1 MAFEQFLRL
10 LSTGSPVRA
19 GTVNQPLRTLD
30 QNVKYIWDVLQA
42 AAVGS
47 TVYARRQT
55 VDETVKK
62 GMAVYLDA
70 ATQKFAAALAVAEA
84 DEANGVV
91 TTAPSAQV
99 WGVVADKINATLA
112 DILLFGVD
120 TIDLTDAVTDGP
132 PGAGVYYLSG
142 WSPGKLTRQKPPV
155 SVAVLRR
162 TPDGRVF
169 VQPQFVDFLDRHT
182 HYKFK
187 LTCEPAGTASP
198 PTAGARHT
206 LTDPDDLLPGWLPA
220 DHPSFDGKAPAGAV
234 YGYNLA
240 AHPGLKNVWP
250 PVPVGNAHLEWN
262 KALSTDVG
270 FTGVPLGT
278 GGLAVLDR
286 NGIWWMSDC
295 YGDVPWPLDFDSA
308 VSTSYSDS
316 VGSECPRHT
325 EMELTLYFTKVNF
338 ATDSAVVLSLH
349 SGDARLKVHCYGDPD
364 NPASTGHLQ
373 LDLDLNLVVTD
384 GQDGYLALKE
394 FDADSATFKRGPV
407 AEGVYALSDNVNLS
421 GSATAT
427 RTIDSVERTVH
438 QGLVAISVD
447 PADTKE
453 LDVQLV
459 RLDGA
464 EEAYYGTPP
473 VMYLEFVAGDEREYR
488 GQVHVPFDLA
498 IATPQLKLRFEVLG
512 RAAGTLP
519 QLEFTGRIVPRPADG
534 LDTPLDLPDDAEEF
548 SITCDTAA
556 VLADTNQY
564 VEAESE
570 PFDVAPGDTVYFTVR
585 RAASDGYAGAVGV
598 LRQAGVVVSGA

>member
-1 MAFEQFLRL
+1 MAFETLLRL
-10 LSTGSPVRA
+10 IGDRTPVRA
-19 GTVNQPLRTLD
+19 GAVNQPLRQID
-30 QNVKYIWDVLQA
+30 QNIKYVWDVLQA

-55 VDETVKK
+55 VDETVKV
-62 GMAVYLDA
+62 GMAVYLDTT
-70 ATQKFAAALAVAEA
+70 TQRFAAALAVAEA
-84 DEANGVV
+84 DEVNGVV
-91 TTAPSAQV
+91 TTAASAQV
-99 WGVVADKINATLA
+99 WGVVANKINATLA

-120 TIDLTDAVTDGP
+120 EIDLTEATADGAP
-132 PGAGVYYLSG
+132 AAGVYYLSG
-142 WSPGKLTRQKPPV
+142 WTPGKLTRQKPPV

-162 TPDGRVF
+162 TTDGKVF

-182 HYKFK
+182 HYKFR
-187 LTCEPAGTASP
+187 LTCRAAGTTAP
-198 PTAGARHT
+198 PTAGQRHSVTDGDDT
-206 LTDPDDLLPGWLPA
+206 LAGWLPA
-220 DHPSFDGKAPAGAV
+220 DHPSFEGKAPAGAV
-234 YGYNLA
+234 FGYNLE
-240 AHPGLKNVWP
+240 AHTGLRSVWP

-262 KALSTDVG
+262 KALTTDVG
-270 FTGVPLGT
+270 ATGVPLGT

-316 VGSECPRHT
+316 VGSECPRHA

-349 SGDARLKVHCYGDPD
+349 SNDARLKVHCYGDPD

-373 LDLDLNLVVTD
+373 IDLDLNLVVTE
-384 GQDGYLALKE
+384 GAEGHLALKT
-394 FDADSATFKRGPV
+394 FDPATAAFTRGPV
-407 AEGVYALSDNVNLS
+407 TEGLYALSANVNLS

-427 RTIDSVERTVH
+427 RTIDDVERTLH
-438 QGLVAISVD
+438 QGLVAVSVD

-464 EEAYYGTPP
+464 EEAYYGEPP

-488 GQVHVPFDLA
+488 GQVNIPFDLA
-498 IATPQLKLRFEVLG
+498 IASPQLKLRFVILG

-519 QLEFTGRIVPRPADG
+519 QLEFSGRIAVRPADG
-534 LDTPLDLPDDAEEF
+534 LDTPLDLPLDVDEF
-548 SITCDTAA
+548 TITCVTIAT
-556 VLADTNQY
+556 LTDTNQY

-570 PFDVAPGDTVYFTVR
+570 AFDVAPGDTVYFTVR
-585 RAASDGYAGAVGV
+585 RAASDGYAGALGV
-598 LRQAGVVVSGA
+598 LRQAGVVISGA